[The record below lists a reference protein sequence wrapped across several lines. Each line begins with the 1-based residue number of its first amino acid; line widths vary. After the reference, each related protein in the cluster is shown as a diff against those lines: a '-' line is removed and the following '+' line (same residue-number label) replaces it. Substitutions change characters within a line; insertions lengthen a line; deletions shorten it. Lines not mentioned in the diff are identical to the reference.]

1 MTARRGCMVVKSRG
15 LPFPV
20 SMSTLSARPLCLA
33 YTAPR
38 SLTDGE
44 EKSTFGAFRSRGK
57 DQSSY
62 PFNNLA

>member
-38 SLTDGE
+38 SLTDRE
-44 EKSTFGAFRSRGK
+44 EKLTFRAF
-57 DQSSY
+57 
-62 PFNNLA
+62 

>member
-1 MTARRGCMVVKSRG
+1 MVVKSRG

-38 SLTDGE
+38 SLTDHE
-44 EKSTFGAFRSRGK
+44 ETPTFGAFWSRGK
-57 DQSSY
+57 DRSSC
-62 PFNNLA
+62 PFDNLA